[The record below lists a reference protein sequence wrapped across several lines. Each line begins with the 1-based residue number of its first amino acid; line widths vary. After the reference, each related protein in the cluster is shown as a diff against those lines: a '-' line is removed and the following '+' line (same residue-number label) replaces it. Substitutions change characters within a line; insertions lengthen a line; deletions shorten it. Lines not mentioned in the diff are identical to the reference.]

1 MPSVHSA
8 VFDLLI
14 SNEENIPC
22 VRQRVVS
29 TLPRRESGTARPA
42 LFRNSFRD
50 KCRRIPSRVRA
61 RVSNDD
67 E

>member
-29 TLPRRESGTARPA
+29 TLPLKERGTTPPRLVPEFVPGQMSHSLARARARESA
-42 LFRNSFRD
+42 
-50 KCRRIPSRVRA
+50 
-61 RVSNDD
+61 
-67 E
+67 